1 MFRRTLTAACCAV
14 AALTVAL
21 GAAPAA
27 FAAASQTYF
36 SNPTDDPKQQAFCND
51 QAALA
56 NNLVAKGDQTRADQ
70 VVSTANMSGCRI
82 YTFQSP
88 QPGK

>member
-1 MFRRTLTAACCAV
+1 MFRRILAATFL
-14 AALTVAL
+14 AAAAITSSL
-21 GAAPAA
+21 GAVSVA
-27 FAAASQTYF
+27 FAASQTYY

-70 VVSTANMSGCRI
+70 VVSTANMGGCRI
-82 YTFQSP
+82 YTFQSS
-88 QPGK
+88 QPGR